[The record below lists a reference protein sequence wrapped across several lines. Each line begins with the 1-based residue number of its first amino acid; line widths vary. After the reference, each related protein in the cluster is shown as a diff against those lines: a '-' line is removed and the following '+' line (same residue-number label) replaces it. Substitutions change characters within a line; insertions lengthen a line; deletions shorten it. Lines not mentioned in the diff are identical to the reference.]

1 AQLIWIIALEQL
13 QDTLLSAWWAMSAD
27 ARTLRANVQL
37 ADTEP
42 EIRRQL
48 GSDESPA
55 GLVPRVSRRSPRY
68 ETIDSG
74 SVASKVFADPGHQ
87 KLAKLLGSIILK
99 IGLESF
105 LAEHP
110 ALKRT
115 PVMDYKAGRLKGK
128 VSSEKRAAIEAAILA
143 SAAT

>member
-1 AQLIWIIALEQL
+1 
-13 QDTLLSAWWAMSAD
+13 
-27 ARTLRANVQL
+27 
-37 ADTEP
+37 
-42 EIRRQL
+42 
-48 GSDESPA
+48 
-55 GLVPRVSRRSPRY
+55 
-68 ETIDSG
+68 
-74 SVASKVFADPGHQ
+74 VASKVFADPGHQ

-143 SAAT
+143 SAATHGLSDSD